1 MVCRG
6 RKRDKDTRMEWSYKW
21 ARVRRRRATTLACV
35 CLLLALV
42 ILPSATSADE
52 GDRVALVV
60 EFGDGRVTT
69 RCVALET
76 GEATGA
82 DLLTLSGLEVL
93 VDASSGMGITV
104 CQVEGVGCAYPVDRC
119 FCQCMSGD
127 TCAYWNYFFRDPGE
141 SDWSYS
147 ALGALLRKVESGSV
161 EAWVWGDGQTPP
173 ADDLTF
179 ETICAPPTTVP
190 TEPSPRPT
198 AQAAPATPVPTA
210 PKVTADTPAPEVAP
224 TAATP
229 TAAPVSPPGTNS
241 ILDIF
246 GYWPL
251 RLVVIGLV
259 AAVAYLRLRRR

>member
-1 MVCRG
+1 
-6 RKRDKDTRMEWSYKW
+6 MERSYRW
-21 ARVRRRRATTLACV
+21 AQVRVRRATRLACAS
-35 CLLLALV
+35 LFLALL
-42 ILPSATSADE
+42 ILHSGASADE

-60 EFGDGRVTT
+60 GFGDGRVIT
-69 RCVALET
+69 RCVALEA

-104 CQVEGVGCAYPVDRC
+104 CQVEGVGCSYPVDPC

-147 ALGALLRKVESGSV
+147 ALGALLREVEAGSV

-179 ETICAPPTTVP
+179 EAICTLPTAVP
-190 TEPSPRPT
+190 TEPPPRPT
-198 AQAAPATPVPTA
+198 AQPATATPVPTA
-210 PKVTADTPAPEVAP
+210 PKVITDTPAPEVAP
-224 TAATP
+224 STVTP
-229 TAAPVSPPGTNS
+229 TVAPVSSAGTNS
-241 ILDIF
+241 LLDIF
-246 GYWPL
+246 GNWPF
-251 RLVVIGLV
+251 RVIVIGLV
-259 AAVAYLRLRRR
+259 AAVACLWFRRR

>member
-1 MVCRG
+1 
-6 RKRDKDTRMEWSYKW
+6 MERSYRW
-21 ARVRRRRATTLACV
+21 AQTRVRRRRARALLARV
-35 CLLLALV
+35 SLFLALV
-42 ILPSATSADE
+42 IQASAASADE
-52 GDRVALVV
+52 GDRAALVV
-60 EFGDGRVTT
+60 GFGDGQVIT
-69 RCVALET
+69 RCVALEA

-104 CQVEGVGCAYPVDRC
+104 CQVEGVGCSYPVDPC

-141 SDWSYS
+141 TDWSYS
-147 ALGALLRKVESGSV
+147 ALGALLRKVEPGSV

-179 ETICAPPTTVP
+179 EAICAPPSTVP
-190 TEPSPRPT
+190 TEPPPRPT
-198 AQAAPATPVPTA
+198 AQPAAATPVPTA

-224 TAATP
+224 STATP
-229 TAAPVSPPGTNS
+229 TAAPASSPDTDS
-241 ILDIF
+241 LLDIF
-246 GYWPL
+246 RYWPF
-251 RLVVIGLV
+251 RLIVIGLV